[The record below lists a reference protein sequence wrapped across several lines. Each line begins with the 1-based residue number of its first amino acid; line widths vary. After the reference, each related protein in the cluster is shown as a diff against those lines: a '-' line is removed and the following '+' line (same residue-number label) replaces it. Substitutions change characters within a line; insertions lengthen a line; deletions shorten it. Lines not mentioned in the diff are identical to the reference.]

1 MNLGNSW
8 ESYFRTRDSISSVS
22 QCKVE
27 CYSLGVLAYLEIGA
41 GLRKIQEAAIPAA
54 GSSGFPASPGGA
66 SLMALKPSWSQGTEL
81 PFVNL

>member
-8 ESYFRTRDSISSVS
+8 KSDFRTRDSISSVS

-27 CYSLGVLAYLEIGA
+27 CSLLGFLAYLEIGA
-41 GLRKIQEAAIPAA
+41 GLRKIQEAASPAA
-54 GSSGFPASPGGA
+54 GSSGFPASPGA
-66 SLMALKPSWSQGTEL
+66 SLTALKPSWSQGTQL